1 MGRVVLEQL
10 FPNERLAFVD
20 VGGGYA
26 QVRFTE
32 AHGEVALTVPANTLL
47 FRPEGPS
54 VGVVNGDGE
63 VELRV
68 VALGRDLGAAVEIM
82 SGVGLADRLV
92 LNPADS
98 LTTGARVRVAE
109 LAKPAGAPHHP

>member
-1 MGRVVLEQL
+1 M
-10 FPNERLAFVD
+10 PNADNVILP
-20 VGGGYA
+20 GGYA
-26 QVRFTE
+26 RVSFTE
-32 AHGEVALTVPANTLL
+32 AHGDLALTLPSNTLI

-54 VGVVNGDGE
+54 VGVVKSDGE

-68 VALGRDLGAAVEIM
+68 VALGRDQGATVEIV
-82 SGVGLADRLV
+82 SGVGPQDRLV

-109 LAKPAGAPHHP
+109 LGKPAGVLTQP